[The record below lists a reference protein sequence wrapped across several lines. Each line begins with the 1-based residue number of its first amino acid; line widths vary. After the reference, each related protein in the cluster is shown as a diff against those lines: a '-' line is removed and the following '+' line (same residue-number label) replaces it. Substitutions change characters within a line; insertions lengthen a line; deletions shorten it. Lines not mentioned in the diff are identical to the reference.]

1 MGLNFSACFLGRS
14 RFSFDFLPLSLL
26 FFSFLVGI
34 LSHMLN
40 TDMYYVQAEL
50 KEFEAL
56 LWELHDSLKVKREA
70 SRSALLADLAL
81 SSPELVDALY
91 ASGTS
96 HVHEHACTFIRK

>member
-1 MGLNFSACFLGRS
+1 MGLNFRACFLSRS
-14 RFSFDFLPLSLL
+14 LFAFELSAPFL
-26 FFSFLVGI
+26 FFFSLPRRD
-34 LSHMLN
+34 LSHI
-40 TDMYYVQAEL
+40 YYTGIHHVQAEL

>member
-1 MGLNFSACFLGRS
+1 MATVLSQGAHTGTYS
-14 RFSFDFLPLSLL
+14 RLRTCAYL
-26 FFSFLVGI
+26 
-34 LSHMLN
+34 
-40 TDMYYVQAEL
+40 QAEL

-91 ASGTS
+91 ATGKRIHDCT
-96 HVHEHACTFIRK
+96 HVHLLACTCSHTFAVAHLGASLRSVKNAY